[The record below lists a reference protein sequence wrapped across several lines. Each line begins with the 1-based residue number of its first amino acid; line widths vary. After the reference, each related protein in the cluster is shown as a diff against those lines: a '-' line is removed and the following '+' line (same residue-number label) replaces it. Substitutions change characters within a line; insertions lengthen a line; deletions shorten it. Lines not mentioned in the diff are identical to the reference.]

1 MNKILKIAAL
11 VGAILLPLFIMAGT
25 IISEIGLCKHNLW
38 FAAIVFVALFSLS
51 VEKVIGLTVKLWDYY
66 SDK

>member
-1 MNKILKIAAL
+1 MDKIKRIAAL
-11 VGAILLPLFIMAGT
+11 VGAILLPLFVVVGT
-25 IISEIGLCKHNLW
+25 VISEIELCKHNLW